1 MNRKHRS
8 TAHPVGIDLEKKGQ
22 NIHTI
27 KLVCFE
33 KCKGVKWVCEVDM
46 SLIMSVGNRFLV
58 FRSLCLF
65 ANSPI
70 SAAREMFLN
79 TIN

>member
-1 MNRKHRS
+1 MNREHRS
-8 TAHPVGIDLEKKGQ
+8 TTHPVAIDLE

-33 KCKGVKWVCEVDM
+33 KCKGVKSVCEVDM